1 MPRESTIFW
10 PEEENGSGLKGGK
23 AGQTSSIKM
32 MQEVSP
38 WEVKQVMNRQVIAVS
53 PEEPVSVG
61 GAADD
66 PAQCGGRLPV
76 RDRDGSLCGILTDR
90 DVVTRCV
97 ALERP
102 LQETSVARVMTARVA
117 TVPPTASLD
126 QAAALLSREQ
136 VRRLPVVEGRR
147 LVGMVTLSDL
157 SRQAPAQIPP
167 TCSERSPPIS
177 SVL

>member
-1 MPRESTIFW
+1 M
-10 PEEENGSGLKGGK
+10 
-23 AGQTSSIKM
+23 
-32 MQEVSP
+32 EVT
-38 WEVKQVMNRQVIAVS
+38 QVMNRQVIAVS
-53 PEEPVSVG
+53 PEEPVSVAARLMTRHNV
-61 GAADD
+61 GA
-66 PAQCGGRLPV
+66 LPV

-157 SRQAPAQIPP
+157 SRQAPAQD
-167 TCSERSPPIS
+167 TAD
-177 SVL
+177 VLREITANIKHL

>member
-1 MPRESTIFW
+1 M
-10 PEEENGSGLKGGK
+10 
-23 AGQTSSIKM
+23 
-32 MQEVSP
+32 
-38 WEVKQVMNRQVIAVS
+38 EVKQVMNRQVIAVS
-53 PEEPVSVG
+53 PEEPVSVAARLMTRHNV
-61 GAADD
+61 GA
-66 PAQCGGRLPV
+66 LPV

-117 TVPPTASLD
+117 TVPPTASVD
-126 QAAALLSREQ
+126 QAAAMLAKEQ

-157 SRQAPAQIPP
+157 SRQAPAEE
-167 TCSERSPPIS
+167 TAD
-177 SVL
+177 VLREVTANIKHL